1 MWVCV
6 PLGLLFA
13 SILSADGQN
22 TQVQVAEF
30 GIETK
35 RDNYFE
41 ILPNQENVNSL
52 DFSICLRCRF
62 WTWNDKIV
70 FSSNVMELFL
80 TNQNNVFELLSQTI
94 EFPLDSLK
102 VSPTLW
108 NSFCFVH
115 NSTNSSVTVDINGF
129 KDISH
134 IYTTTLKK
142 DDLKKKITIG
152 DASTHD
158 WGEYHRFSGQITD
171 FNFWNKALN
180 PTEVLDFV
188 TGCSEKLFEK

>member
-1 MWVCV
+1 MNIQTDFS
-6 PLGLLFA
+6 LKNY
-13 SILSADGQN
+13 N
-22 TQVQVAEF
+22 TF
-30 GIETK
+30 GIEAK
-35 RDNYFE
+35 AQNYFE
-41 ILPNQENVNSL
+41 ILPNHVNGNSL

-115 NSTNSSVTVDINGF
+115 NSTNSSVTVAVNGF
-129 KDISH
+129 KNIS
-134 IYTTTLKK
+134 YLNTTALKK
-142 DDLKKKITIG
+142 EDLKKKITIG
-152 DASTHD
+152 DVFNHD
-158 WGEYHRFSGQITD
+158 WVGYYRFSGQITD
-171 FNFWNKALN
+171 FNIWNMALN
-180 PTEVLDFV
+180 PLEILDFV
-188 TGCSEKLFEK
+188 KGCSEKLFEK